1 MRDFSLKKL
10 YYSISEVSRMTEV
23 EQYVLRYWETE
34 FEQLKPQ
41 KNRAGN
47 RVYSNKDINLI
58 LYIKTLLRE
67 KKYTIEGAKKVLG
80 NYSFQSEKELKNDKG
95 DSDLNEVIS
104 ISKEVDTGISSDL
117 KKDLLEL
124 KETLEKILKIL

>member
-1 MRDFSLKKL
+1 
-10 YYSISEVSRMTEV
+10 MTEV

-95 DSDLNEVIS
+95 DLDLNEVIS

>member
-1 MRDFSLKKL
+1 
-10 YYSISEVSRMTEV
+10 MTEV